1 MNGHTPY
8 IKVALRVRI
17 ELYRANEWYIL
28 YQELYHKICHCHNNN
43 LYSMKNDDKM
53 LRWRAFSNLAN
64 NNKDKL
70 KYTTYTFKRTTY

>member
-43 LYSMKNDDKM
+43 LYSTKM
-53 LRWRAFSNLAN
+53 MTRCFAGVPFRIWQIIIKAN
-64 NNKDKL
+64 
-70 KYTTYTFKRTTY
+70 